1 MTETD
6 ISTFAL
12 GCLSDCFGDEF
23 AVHDHRETSRQPN
36 TDLHFMSPAPL
47 TLLDPLLAA
56 GKITA
61 LQHAL
66 AQKVPMADDI
76 TVEAD
81 SGGHTDNRPLISLL
95 HFITL
100 LRDEMQEQY
109 RYAKNIRVGAAGGI
123 ATPASALAAFMMVAA
138 YMVTGSVNQAC
149 VESGTSDFVQCN

>member
-1 MTETD
+1 
-6 ISTFAL
+6 
-12 GCLSDCFGDEF
+12 
-23 AVHDHRETSRQPN
+23 
-36 TDLHFMSPAPL
+36 MSPAPL